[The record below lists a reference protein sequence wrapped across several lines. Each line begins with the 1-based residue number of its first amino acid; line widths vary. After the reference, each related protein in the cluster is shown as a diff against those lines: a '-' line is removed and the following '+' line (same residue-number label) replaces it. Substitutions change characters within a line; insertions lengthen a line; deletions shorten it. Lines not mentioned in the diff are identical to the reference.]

1 LQLSGKESLDE
12 TLVFFVLSDKDDWEK
27 SFIASLSLDRLL
39 LASSKPVSTQRR
51 LNSDD
56 ASLKNPPSPEV
67 KPEGSKSPTEP
78 FGEKISYDRNFI
90 TAMRAMQD
98 FLLKPG

>member
-1 LQLSGKESLDE
+1 
-12 TLVFFVLSDKDDWEK
+12 
-27 SFIASLSLDRLL
+27 
-39 LASSKPVSTQRR
+39 

-56 ASLKNPPSPEV
+56 ASLKNPPSPGV
-67 KPEGSKSPTEP
+67 KPEGSKSQTEP